1 MKGIVKKLVKKR
13 GAVYLRLLCT
23 MNTSATKRL
32 KTDGLDFKLSQLVG
46 KENVLHI
53 LEDRICYSYDGSKQ
67 RCLPDVVV
75 RPQSTQHVSDI
86 LRFAY
91 EQEIPVCPRGAGSGL
106 TGGAVPVK
114 GGIILD
120 FTQMNRIVEIS
131 PEDLTATVE
140 PGVVTQTLQSEVA
153 KHRLFYPPDPAS
165 APFSTIGGN
174 VAECSGG
181 ITGLK
186 YGVTRDYILSLEVV
200 LADGSIIHT
209 GRKTL
214 KSVTGYDL
222 TRLFV
227 GSEGTLGVFT
237 QITVKLLP
245 LPEKIETLLVF
256 FATTQDAIQS
266 ASQIIFN
273 NLLPRAMEFIDKSS
287 IDCVKGYKQEIQ
299 IPAEVNALLLID
311 IDGREASVKT
321 EASLVEEIV
330 NKNHAIRVASAKNA
344 QERDTLWEVRR
355 AISPALY
362 NIAPYKINED
372 ICVPRGRI
380 LEILG
385 RIAGIHKR
393 YPSLKVASFGH
404 IGDGNIHVNVM
415 YDEGEQQRALAEEM
429 IEEILRNTVEVG
441 GTISGEHGIG
451 NVKSAFL
458 SLEIPPRELEIMK
471 EMKHLLDPKGILNP
485 GKVFC

>member
-1 MKGIVKKLVKKR
+1 
-13 GAVYLRLLCT
+13 
-23 MNTSATKRL
+23 MNTTTTKKT
-32 KTDGLDFKLSQLVG
+32 KTDGLTHELSRLIG
-46 KENVLHI
+46 KENVLHL

-67 RCLPDVVV
+67 KYLPDVVV
-75 RPQSTQHVSDI
+75 RPQSAQHVSGI

-91 EQEIPVCPRGAGSGL
+91 EQEIPVYPRGAGSGL

-114 GGIILD
+114 GGIVLD
-120 FTQMNRIVEIS
+120 FTQMNHIVEIS

-140 PGVVTQTLQSEVA
+140 PGVITQTLQNEVA
-153 KHRLFYPPDPAS
+153 KHKLFYPPDPAS

-186 YGVTRDYILSLEVV
+186 YGVTRDYILALEVV
-200 LADGSIIHT
+200 LANGSIIHT

-227 GSEGTLGVFT
+227 GSEGTMGVFT

-245 LPEKIETLLVF
+245 LPEKIETLLAF
-256 FATTQDAIQS
+256 FATTQDAVQS

-287 IDCVKGYKQEIQ
+287 INCVKGYKQEIQ

-311 IDGREASVKT
+311 VDGRESSVKA
-321 EASLVEEIV
+321 EASLIEKIV
-330 NKNHAIRVASAKNA
+330 RENNALTIASAKSSK
-344 QERDTLWEVRR
+344 ERNTLWEVRR

-372 ICVPRGRI
+372 ICVPRSRI
-380 LEILG
+380 LEILD
-385 RIAGIHKR
+385 RIASIHKQ

-415 YDEGEQQRALAEEM
+415 YDNGEQQRALAERM

-441 GTISGEHGIG
+441 GTVSGEHGIG

-458 SLEIPPRELEIMK
+458 SLEIPPMELGIMK
-471 EMKHLLDPKGILNP
+471 DIKQLFDPKGILNP
-485 GKVFC
+485 GKIF

>member
-1 MKGIVKKLVKKR
+1 
-13 GAVYLRLLCT
+13 
-23 MNTSATKRL
+23 MNTTVSK
-32 KTDGLDFKLSQLVG
+32 KMQTDGLDSELSRLIG
-46 KENVLHI
+46 KKNVLHT

-67 RCLPDVVV
+67 KYIPDIVV
-75 RPQSTQHVSDI
+75 RPQSAQHVSDI

-91 EQEIPVCPRGAGSGL
+91 EQEIPVYPRGAGSGL

-114 GGIILD
+114 GGIVLD
-120 FTQMNRIVEIS
+120 FTQMNRIAEIS

-140 PGVVTQTLQSEVA
+140 PGVVTHTLQSEVA
-153 KHRLFYPPDPAS
+153 KHKLFYPPDPAS

-186 YGVTRDYILSLEVV
+186 YGVTRDYILALEIV
-200 LADGSIIHT
+200 LANGSIIHT

-237 QITVKLLP
+237 QVTVKLLP
-245 LPEKIETLLVF
+245 LPEKIETILVF
-256 FATTQDAIQS
+256 FARTQDAVQS

-299 IPAEVNALLLID
+299 IPTEVNAVLLID
-311 IDGREASVKT
+311 VDGRESSVKA
-321 EASLVEEIV
+321 EASLIEKIV
-330 NKNHAIRVASAKNA
+330 RENNALSVVSAKSPK
-344 QERDTLWEVRR
+344 ERDTLWEVRR

-372 ICVPRGRI
+372 ICVPRSRI
-380 LEILG
+380 LEILE
-385 RIAGIHKR
+385 RIGSIHKQ

-415 YDEGEQQRALAEEM
+415 YDKGEQQRVLAERM
-429 IEEILRNTVEVG
+429 IEKILRNTVEVG

-458 SLEIPPRELEIMK
+458 SLEIPPMELGIMK
-471 EMKHLLDPKGILNP
+471 NIKQMFDPKGILNP
-485 GKVFC
+485 GKMFC

>member
-1 MKGIVKKLVKKR
+1 
-13 GAVYLRLLCT
+13 
-23 MNTSATKRL
+23 MNSTTTKEM
-32 KTDGLDFKLSQLVG
+32 KTDGLTHELSRLIG
-46 KENVLHI
+46 KENVLHL

-67 RCLPDVVV
+67 KYLPDVVV
-75 RPQSTQHVSDI
+75 RPQSAQHVSGI

-91 EQEIPVCPRGAGSGL
+91 EQEIPVYPRGAGSGL

-114 GGIILD
+114 GGIVLD
-120 FTQMNRIVEIS
+120 FTQMNHIVEIS

-140 PGVVTQTLQSEVA
+140 PGVITQTLQSEVA
-153 KHRLFYPPDPAS
+153 KHKLFYPPDPAS

-186 YGVTRDYILSLEVV
+186 YGVTRDYILALEVV
-200 LADGSIIHT
+200 LANGSIIHT

-227 GSEGTLGVFT
+227 GSEGTMGVFT

-245 LPEKIETLLVF
+245 LPEKIETLLAF
-256 FATTQDAIQS
+256 FATTQDAVQS

-287 IDCVKGYKQEIQ
+287 INCVKGYKQEIQ

-311 IDGREASVKT
+311 VDGRESSVKA
-321 EASLVEEIV
+321 EASLIEKIV
-330 NKNHAIRVASAKNA
+330 RENNALTVTSAKSSE
-344 QERDTLWEVRR
+344 ERNTLWEVRR

-372 ICVPRGRI
+372 ICVPRSRI
-380 LEILG
+380 LEILD
-385 RIAGIHKR
+385 RIASIHKQ

-415 YDEGEQQRALAEEM
+415 YDKGEQQRALAERM

-441 GTISGEHGIG
+441 GTVSGEHGIG

-458 SLEIPPRELEIMK
+458 SLEIPPMELGIMK
-471 EMKHLLDPKGILNP
+471 DIKQLFDPKGILNP
-485 GKVFC
+485 GKMF

>member
-1 MKGIVKKLVKKR
+1 MKGVVKKLVKKR
-13 GAVYLRLLCT
+13 GFVYLWLLCT
-23 MNTSATKRL
+23 MNTIASK
-32 KTDGLDFKLSQLVG
+32 KMQTDGLDSELSRLIG
-46 KENVLHI
+46 KKNVLHT

-67 RCLPDVVV
+67 KYIPDIVV
-75 RPQSTQHVSDI
+75 RPQSPQHVSDI

-91 EQEIPVCPRGAGSGL
+91 EREIPVYPRGAGSGL

-114 GGIILD
+114 GGIVLD

-140 PGVVTQTLQSEVA
+140 PGVVTHTLQSEVA
-153 KHRLFYPPDPAS
+153 KHKLFYPPDPAS

-186 YGVTRDYILSLEVV
+186 YGVTRDYILALEVV

-256 FATTQDAIQS
+256 FAATQDAVQS

-299 IPAEVNALLLID
+299 IPAEVNAMLLID
-311 IDGREASVKT
+311 VDGRESSVKAET
-321 EASLVEEIV
+321 SLIEKIV
-330 NKNHAIRVASAKNA
+330 LENNALSVVSAKSPN
-344 QERDTLWEVRR
+344 ERDTLWEVRR

-372 ICVPRGRI
+372 ICVPRSRI
-380 LEILG
+380 LEILE
-385 RIAGIHKR
+385 RIASIHKQ

-415 YDEGEQQRALAEEM
+415 YDKGEQQRALAERM

-458 SLEIPPRELEIMK
+458 SLEIPPTELGIMK
-471 EMKHLLDPKGILNP
+471 DVKQLFDPRGILNP

>member
-1 MKGIVKKLVKKR
+1 
-13 GAVYLRLLCT
+13 
-23 MNTSATKRL
+23 MNSTTTKEM
-32 KTDGLDFKLSQLVG
+32 KTDGLTHELSRLIG
-46 KENVLHI
+46 KENVLHL

-67 RCLPDVVV
+67 KYLPDVVV
-75 RPQSTQHVSDI
+75 RPQSAQHVSGI

-91 EQEIPVCPRGAGSGL
+91 EQEIPVYPRGAGSGL

-114 GGIILD
+114 GGIVLD
-120 FTQMNRIVEIS
+120 FTQMNHIVEIS

-140 PGVVTQTLQSEVA
+140 PGVITQTLQNEVA
-153 KHRLFYPPDPAS
+153 KHKLFYPPDPAS

-186 YGVTRDYILSLEVV
+186 YGVTRDYILALEVV
-200 LADGSIIHT
+200 LANGSIIHT

-227 GSEGTLGVFT
+227 GSEGTMGVFT

-245 LPEKIETLLVF
+245 LPEKIETLLAF
-256 FATTQDAIQS
+256 FATTQDAVQS
-266 ASQIIFN
+266 ASQIILN

-287 IDCVKGYKQEIQ
+287 INCVKGYKQEIQ

-311 IDGREASVKT
+311 VDGRESSVKA
-321 EASLVEEIV
+321 EASLIEKIV
-330 NKNHAIRVASAKNA
+330 RENNALTVTSAKSSK
-344 QERDTLWEVRR
+344 ERNTLWEVRR

-372 ICVPRGRI
+372 ICVPRSRI
-380 LEILG
+380 LEILD
-385 RIAGIHKR
+385 RIASIHKQ

-415 YDEGEQQRALAEEM
+415 YDKGEQQRALAERM

-441 GTISGEHGIG
+441 GTVSGEHGIG

-458 SLEIPPRELEIMK
+458 SLEIPPMELGIMK
-471 EMKHLLDPKGILNP
+471 DIKQLFDPKGILNP
-485 GKVFC
+485 GKMF

>member
-1 MKGIVKKLVKKR
+1 MNTTTIKKLKTT
-13 GAVYLRLLCT
+13 GLTDELHRLIG
-23 MNTSATKRL
+23 R
-32 KTDGLDFKLSQLVG
+32 
-46 KENVLHI
+46 ENVLST

-67 RCLPDVVV
+67 KHIPDAVV
-75 RPQSTQHVSDI
+75 RPHSTRHVSDI
-86 LRFAY
+86 VRFANEY
-91 EQEIPVCPRGAGSGL
+91 EIPVYPRGAGSGL

-114 GGIILD
+114 GGIVLD
-120 FTQMNRIVEIS
+120 FTRMNHILEIT
-131 PEDLTATVE
+131 PENLTATVE
-140 PGVVTQTLQSEVA
+140 PGVVTQTMQNEVA
-153 KHRLFYPPDPAS
+153 KYKLFYPPDPAS

-186 YGVTRDYILSLEVV
+186 YGVTRDYILALEVV

-227 GSEGTLGVFT
+227 GSEGTLGIFT

-256 FATTQDAIQS
+256 FATPQDAVRS

-273 NLLPRAMEFIDKSS
+273 NLLPRALEFIDKSS
-287 IDCVKGYKQEIQ
+287 IDCVKGYKDGIQ
-299 IPAEVNALLLID
+299 IPADVNALLLID
-311 IDGREASVKT
+311 VDGKEASVKS
-321 EASLVEEIV
+321 EMSQIEKIARENNAVSVV
-330 NKNHAIRVASAKNA
+330 SAKNTK
-344 QERDTLWEVRR
+344 ERDALWEVRR

-372 ICVPRGRI
+372 ICVPRSRI
-380 LEILG
+380 LETLE
-385 RIAGIHKR
+385 RISDIHKQ

-415 YDEGEQQRALAEEM
+415 YNKGDQQKAMAERM
-429 IEEILRNTVEVG
+429 IEEILRATIEVG

-458 SLEIPPRELEIMK
+458 SLEIPPTELGIMK
-471 EMKHLLDPKGILNP
+471 DIKRLLDPKGILNP
-485 GKVFC
+485 GKIFA

>member
-1 MKGIVKKLVKKR
+1 M
-13 GAVYLRLLCT
+13 
-23 MNTSATKRL
+23 
-32 KTDGLDFKLSQLVG
+32 KTDGLTHELSRLIG
-46 KENVLHI
+46 KENVLHL

-67 RCLPDVVV
+67 KYLPDVVV
-75 RPQSTQHVSDI
+75 RPQSAQHVSGI

-91 EQEIPVCPRGAGSGL
+91 EQEIPVYPRGAGSGL

-114 GGIILD
+114 GGIVLD
-120 FTQMNRIVEIS
+120 FTQMNHIVEIS

-140 PGVVTQTLQSEVA
+140 PGVITQTLQNEVA
-153 KHRLFYPPDPAS
+153 KHKLFYPPDPAS

-186 YGVTRDYILSLEVV
+186 YGVTRDYILALEVV
-200 LADGSIIHT
+200 LANGSIIHT

-227 GSEGTLGVFT
+227 GSEGTMGVFT

-245 LPEKIETLLVF
+245 LPEKIETLLAF
-256 FATTQDAIQS
+256 FATTQDAVQS

-287 IDCVKGYKQEIQ
+287 INCVKGYKQEIQ

-311 IDGREASVKT
+311 VDGRESSVKA
-321 EASLVEEIV
+321 EASLIEKIV
-330 NKNHAIRVASAKNA
+330 RENNALTVTSAKSSK
-344 QERDTLWEVRR
+344 ERNTLWEVRR

-372 ICVPRGRI
+372 ICVPRSRI
-380 LEILG
+380 LEILD
-385 RIAGIHKR
+385 RIASIHKQ

-415 YDEGEQQRALAEEM
+415 YDKGEQQRALAERM

-441 GTISGEHGIG
+441 GTVSGEHGIG

-458 SLEIPPRELEIMK
+458 SLEIPPMELGIMK
-471 EMKHLLDPKGILNP
+471 DIKQLFDPKGILNP
-485 GKVFC
+485 GKMF